1 MLSRLWREW
10 LFFGLVAAYCIIY
23 LAIYPASYSISDE
36 SCIIALA
43 QAIRGGSVLL
53 DSPMWGLAVGARII
67 SKYSAFHAAVMVPA
81 LIVSWRAMFLV
92 AAAFFVLGA
101 FVMRAM
107 LRRAGVGSGWCVLYF
122 MLAGAL
128 YYSQTVMAA
137 VPAAVVGLIGVS
149 LCLRDPARPF
159 LAGLALGA
167 ATLLHPWMAPF
178 AVIFTVVWSLERGG
192 RILSS
197 AAALIAGAL
206 PSIAALMAYNHATTG
221 SAFRDVYTILGH
233 QYSFGGEHLLSFF
246 IFYFL
251 SFAVFP
257 LAGWSAFSR
266 RWSGT
271 WAIPA
276 ACAVTIA
283 MASLYY
289 YRDGLNVGSARVG
302 NAALIAG
309 LIPGQRFLIPASMLA
324 CLPAARF
331 LRAQVMALSSAIVQR
346 GRFAALGIFA
356 ISFFLMSLAH
366 QSYLSAHAKVQ
377 QALIANLPHEAKIV
391 TAGDAGKEFAPAS
404 FEFTGLHSLDDSE
417 AVPPDQY
424 FAVLRLPGG
433 DAPPAWVS
441 GHAVRRI
448 PIRSWVWNRDLLI
461 GSPVPAR

>member
-1 MLSRLWREW
+1 M
-10 LFFGLVAAYCIIY
+10 FFGMVAAYVAIY

-43 QAIRGGSVLL
+43 QALRHGTIFL
-53 DSPMWGLAVGARII
+53 DSPIWGLPLEGRVI
-67 SKYSAFHAAVMVPA
+67 SKYSAFHAALLIPA
-81 LIVSWRAMFLV
+81 LSIWWRGMFLV
-92 AAAFFVLGA
+92 AAGFFIAGA
-101 FVMRAM
+101 FVLRAM
-107 LRRAGVGSGWCVLYF
+107 LRRAGLGSGWCVLYF

-137 VPAAVVGLIGVS
+137 VPASVVGLFGVS
-149 LCLRDPARPF
+149 LCLRERARPL

-167 ATLLHPWMAPF
+167 ATLLHPWMAPYS
-178 AVIFTVVWSLERGG
+178 VVFTIVWSVEQGTE

-197 AAALIAGAL
+197 AGMLLLGAI

-221 SAFRDVYTILGH
+221 SAFRNAYTILGH
-233 QYSFGGEHLLSFF
+233 QYSFDGQHLGAFF
-246 IFYFL
+246 VFYFF

-257 LAGWSAFSR
+257 FAGWSALSR

-276 ACAVTIA
+276 VCAVTIA
-283 MASLYY
+283 MASLYF

-302 NAALIAG
+302 SAALIAG

-331 LRAQVMALSSAIVQR
+331 LSARISGLSPAAVSR
-346 GRFAALGIFA
+346 GRIAALGVFV
-356 ISFFLMSLAH
+356 ISFVLITLAH
-366 QSYLSAHAKVQ
+366 QSYLGAHARVQ
-377 QALIANLPHEAKIV
+377 QTLAAKIPHQAKIV
-391 TAGDAGKEFAPAS
+391 TAGDASKEFAPAAFA
-404 FEFTGLHSLDDSE
+404 FEGAYLLDDNE
-417 AVPPDQY
+417 PVPPGQY

-433 DAPPAWVS
+433 EAPPAWVG
-441 GHAVRRI
+441 GHNVSRF

-461 GSPVPAR
+461 GSPANTR